1 MKLQVYIFS
10 VLTQKIDTI
19 FEQFILNL
27 LNSINMFYWC
37 QVKPFENLWIMNL
50 YKFDLY
56 SRNFSR
62 KIEPVVLY
70 LLRMVPLNVAS
81 SVKLLRTR
89 IWRHITTRP
98 VDSLHLLIWNLQEG
112 KENLSGDWK
121 ETQNYC
127 VYAKYFNVKCHQFF
141 SIWSTICKFLKQIT
155 QVIDHHCYKTYAL
168 VEVSQIVNDCIF
180 VYNAE
185 FHNEL
190 SIVYFNRM

>member
-141 SIWSTICKFLKQIT
+141 FHLKYNMQIFKA
-155 QVIDHHCYKTYAL
+155 DNPSHRSSL
-168 VEVSQIVNDCIF
+168 
-180 VYNAE
+180 
-185 FHNEL
+185 L
-190 SIVYFNRM
+190 